1 MKLFGLDINVK
12 RAGKQ
17 PAPLP
22 KETLNQ
28 VYEALYR
35 LIGNNMAIL
44 MPDNLENYIKMGYA
58 KNSDLYSIIN
68 YIITSASSIPYELL
82 QKQADGTLK
91 PPNEKEERIV
101 NLRALLKQPNPHH
114 SWPAYVEAQLGY
126 KLITGNCYGYKIAAD
141 SGIREKQALGL
152 YVMPAHFVDIV
163 GGSIT
168 EPVGGYRIRLLQSDP
183 IARELVF
190 HSKYFNP
197 DTQCGGGS
205 DLYGMSPIKAMV
217 SLISSS
223 NAGFEANVSAFQN
236 GGATGIITPK
246 PTPNDSEQIIT
257 KEQWDEAKRRW
268 AKNETGASNFNK
280 MAFLSQ
286 PIDYHR
292 LGLSPVDLAIIGA
305 MNLSFRQLC
314 RPYKFPSVLS
324 NDNEKSTFNNYSEA
338 KKAFYVDCLQPE
350 LNTLYQDMQ
359 PWLLEG
365 YGDDLVV
372 RPDFS
377 KIEVL
382 QENKQ
387 EKATWLYAAWGLT
400 PNQRNEALGFPIS
413 TDPNMDKVYIPANL
427 IPLED
432 AAAPAPS
439 ATDPNAIDQ
448 TLKELDLA
456 GINDYKY
463 RSNGN
468 GKH

>member
-1 MKLFGLDINVK
+1 MKIFGYDIEMK

-44 MPDNLENYIKMGYA
+44 MPDNLENYIKQGYA
-58 KNSDLYSIIN
+58 MNSDLYSIIN

-91 PPNEKEERIV
+91 PPNEREERII
-101 NLRALLKQPNPHH
+101 NFRNLLKQPNPHY

-126 KLITGNCYGYKIAAD
+126 KLITGNCYGYKIAAP
-141 SGIREKQALGL
+141 SGIRKGEPLGL

-168 EPVGGYRIRLLQSDP
+168 EPVGGYRIRLLQTDP
-183 IARELVF
+183 IERELVF

-197 DTQCGGGS
+197 DTNCGGGS
-205 DLYGMSPIKAMV
+205 DLYGMSPIKAMIR
-217 SLISSS
+217 LLSSS

-257 KEQWDEAKRRW
+257 KEQWDEAKRKW
-268 AKNETGASNFNK
+268 AKNETGTNNFNK
-280 MAFLSQ
+280 VAFLSQ

-292 LGLSPVDLAIIGA
+292 LGLSPVDLAIIAA
-305 MNLSFRQLC
+305 MNLTYRQQC
-314 RPYKFPSVLS
+314 RIFKFPSVLL
-324 NDNEKSTFNNYSEA
+324 NDNETSTYNNVSEA
-338 KKAFYVDCLQPE
+338 KKMFYTDCLMPE
-350 LNTLYQDMQ
+350 LNTLYQDMHE
-359 PWLLEG
+359 WLVVPFGE
-365 YGDDLVV
+365 DLVL

-387 EKATWLYAAWGLT
+387 EKAVWLHASWGLT
-400 PNQRNEALGFPIS
+400 PNQRNEALGFPKS
-413 TDPNMDKVYIPANL
+413 NDPLMDKVYIPSSL

-432 AAAPAPS
+432 AAAPMPS
-439 ATDPNAIDQ
+439 ASPDLTEPI
-448 TLKELDLA
+448 KELELL
-456 GINDYKY
+456 GVMDYKE
-463 RSNGN
+463 RTNGN